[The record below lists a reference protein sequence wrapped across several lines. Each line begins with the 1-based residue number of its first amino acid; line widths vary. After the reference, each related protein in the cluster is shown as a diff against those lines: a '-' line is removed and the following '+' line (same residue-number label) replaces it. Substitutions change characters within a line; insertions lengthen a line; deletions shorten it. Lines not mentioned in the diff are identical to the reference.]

1 MSDTNVRQV
10 RLRWTG
16 EGLTFTG
23 GPDGGP
29 LVNVDSDL
37 EAGPSPTHLL
47 LLALAGCMAVDVKII
62 LEKSRVLVESIEDEA
77 SGVRADSI
85 PRKFTSIE
93 LKYYVQGPGEEDA
106 DRIQRALDLSRD
118 KYCSVLHSLD
128 PEIEISLSFV
138 SDISQ

>member
-1 MSDTNVRQV
+1 MSEPNVRKV

-16 EGLTFTG
+16 EGLAFAG

-29 LVNVDSDL
+29 LINVDSDL
-37 EAGPSPTHLL
+37 ETGPSPTHLL
-47 LLALAGCMAVDVKII
+47 LLALAGCMAVDVKVI
-62 LEKSRVLVESIEDEA
+62 LEKSRVLVDSIEVEA
-77 SGVRADSI
+77 SGVRAESV
-85 PRKFTSIE
+85 PRKFTSIK
-93 LKYYVQGPGEEDA
+93 LKYYLQGPSEEDA

-138 SDISQ
+138 SDMPQ

>member
-1 MSDTNVRQV
+1 MPAQPHAFS
-10 RLRWTG
+10 
-16 EGLTFTG
+16 F
-23 GPDGGP
+23 
-29 LVNVDSDL
+29 
-37 EAGPSPTHLL
+37 APSKCG
-47 LLALAGCMAVDVKII
+47 A
-62 LEKSRVLVESIEDEA
+62 ES
-77 SGVRADSI
+77 V